1 VAPAEAQ
8 APPAPRLAFDSSG
21 ADTATCQGIHLTFQA
36 FRNDPVAGNGFQVT
50 IRNRSDE
57 RQNFDPTRFRAVLPS
72 GRRVSFLGAGD
83 ISSQFL
89 QGPRAAAL
97 DTDERFRQQQDI
109 LRDPRFRSGAVLPSS
124 GGDRFLA
131 LGWTRTV
138 SGDPSRLLPM
148 TLFCGDQ
155 RLGLIG
161 PAGAEQ
167 QR

>member
-1 VAPAEAQ
+1 M
-8 APPAPRLAFDSSG
+8 
-21 ADTATCQGIHLTFQA
+21 TFQA
-36 FRNDPVAGNGFQVT
+36 FRNDPVAGNGFQVI
-50 IRNRSDE
+50 IRNRSEE
-57 RQNFDPTRFRAVLPS
+57 RQDFAPTRFRAVLPS
-72 GRRVSFLGAGD
+72 GRRVTFLGASD

-109 LRDPRFRSGAVLPSS
+109 LRDPRFRSGTVLPNS

-131 LGWTRTV
+131 LGWSRSV
-138 SGDPSRLLPM
+138 SGDASRLLPM

-161 PAGAEQ
+161 PTGAEP